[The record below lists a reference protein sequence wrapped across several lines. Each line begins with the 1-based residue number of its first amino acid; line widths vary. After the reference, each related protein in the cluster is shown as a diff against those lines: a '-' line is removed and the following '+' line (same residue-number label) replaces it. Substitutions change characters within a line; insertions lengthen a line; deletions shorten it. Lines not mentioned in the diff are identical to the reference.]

1 MDNRIHL
8 VPVHHTVEQGTV
20 ADVTDDK
27 LDTFRD
33 HGPKACRQIVEDHDI
48 LAPVAQRQDRMA
60 ANVSGAPG
68 YQNRHYPLQDS
79 QSLPAQP

>member
-1 MDNRIHL
+1 MDDRIHL

-33 HGPKACRQIVEDHDI
+33 
-48 LAPVAQRQDRMA
+48 
-60 ANVSGAPG
+60 
-68 YQNRHYPLQDS
+68 Y
-79 QSLPAQP
+79 